1 MVMKDIKIN
10 IVGYWADNVK
20 RDIPKCKG
28 IYFVLARKNSDNRL
42 LYIGKA
48 KDEDI
53 NARLANHERHDDF
66 IRSCKDGEGIY
77 YAYAEV
83 DKADIDIVENA
94 LIYVEE
100 PPLNTELKDRFNYGE
115 VHIETY
121 GYNDILQH
129 KKYSIRCPGEYI
141 EEEVEED

>member
-1 MVMKDIKIN
+1 MKSIKIN
-10 IVGYWADNVK
+10 IEGYWNDDV
-20 RDIPKCKG
+20 RYDLPRYKG
-28 IYFVLARKNSDNRL
+28 IYFVLARRGNNNRL

-94 LIYVEE
+94 LIYAEE